1 MHFLQLPAPFR
12 PIPSELISFLRESH
26 SASFFFLSL
35 IFVIY
40 QFRAHSDECVNFAI
54 QKGIDASRSKVVY
67 FKHNDMRDLEKKLE
81 EQAKIDSKNPKKAA
95 KTRRFLIAE
104 GIYMNTGEMCPLREL
119 VELRAK
125 YKLRLFLDETV
136 SFGTIGKHGR
146 GLTEFLCVD
155 KTEVDLISA
164 SLENAVES
172 IGGFCVGSHFIVE
185 HQRLSG
191 LGYCFSAS
199 QPPLLTQAAISALD
213 IFEKEPKI
221 FAELNDVCEKVDEK
235 FKYFKNL
242 ELRGHPLS
250 PIKHLYL
257 KDVDDQEEA
266 ERILRQ
272 ISNEVSENIQYK
284 FKIHKLSLFFK

>member
-1 MHFLQLPAPFR
+1 M
-12 PIPSELISFLRESH
+12 
-26 SASFFFLSL
+26 
-35 IFVIY
+35 
-40 QFRAHSDECVNFAI
+40 NFAI
-54 QKGIDASRSKVVY
+54 QKGIDAARSRVVY

-81 EQAKIDSKNPKKAA
+81 EQHELDLKNPKKAA

-125 YKLRLFLDETV
+125 YKLRLFLDESI
-136 SFGTIGKHGR
+136 SFGTMGKHGH
-146 GLTEFLCVD
+146 GLLELLCVD

-172 IGGFCVGSHFIVE
+172 IGGFCVGTHFIVE

-213 IFEKEPKI
+213 VFEQEPRIFEQ
-221 FAELNDVCEKVDEK
+221 LSDVAMKVEEK
-235 FKYFKNL
+235 FNLFTKL

-250 PIKHLYL
+250 PVKHLYL
-257 KDVDDQEEA
+257 RDVEDPAKSEK
-266 ERILRQ
+266 ILRKISDEVSLREKFFVP
-272 ISNEVSENIQYK
+272 ISNKNSFKVHQARTCDCRCRIFASGKVHTKKKHTNNCQSTLHRKRHRYCIQNT
-284 FKIHKLSLFFK
+284 